1 MESHGRTIM
10 KALSWRVIAT
20 FVTFFVALM
29 ITGHFVAWII
39 TGQLK
44 FAAEI
49 GLADT
54 FIKLGAYYLH
64 ERTWMRVKFGTLK
77 TPEYQI

>member
-20 FVTFFVALM
+20 CVTFTVAL
-29 ITGHFVAWII
+29 II
-39 TGQLK
+39 TGELK

-54 FIKLGAYYLH
+54 IIKLGAYYLH
-64 ERTWMRVKFGTLK
+64 ERTWMRVAFGKLK

>member
-1 MESHGRTIM
+1 MDSHSRTIM

-20 FVTFFVALM
+20 FVTFTVALM
-29 ITGHFVAWII
+29 ITGE
-39 TGQLK
+39 LK

-49 GLADT
+49 GLIDT

>member
-20 FVTFFVALM
+20 LVTF
-29 ITGHFVAWII
+29 TVAWII
-39 TGQLK
+39 TGELT

-54 FIKLGAYYLH
+54 VIKLGAYYLH
-64 ERTWMRVKFGTLK
+64 ERTWMRVSFGKLK